1 MKKALP
7 PLIPIN
13 PDLMPEDT
21 VAEPT
26 LLKKRKKAV
35 GLEIEAKKIKI
46 ESMSSFGAAYKDNHS
61 VQIANEELFEPKSE
75 IDMEE
80 AQKCVSKPVLQEIVK
95 VKAEPDVVH
104 EIAALQEPVPFST
117 KWKVV

>member
-46 ESMSSFGAAYKDNHS
+46 ESMSSFGAAY
-61 VQIANEELFEPKSE
+61 NENEAYPLF
-75 IDMEE
+75 
-80 AQKCVSKPVLQEIVK
+80 
-95 VKAEPDVVH
+95 
-104 EIAALQEPVPFST
+104 
-117 KWKVV
+117 